1 MTRAIETQVADI
13 SHGKTTDRPPL
24 GRFFLLFCGL
34 IALAL
39 GLSALSAYGAATEV
53 NAPAVG
59 ESRNS
64 ASPEPAQRASGA

>member
-1 MTRAIETQVADI
+1 MTRAIETQVAGA

-39 GLSALSAYGAATEV
+39 GLAALSAYGADAEV
-53 NAPAVG
+53 NPPSVD
-59 ESRNS
+59 ESHNS

>member
-1 MTRAIETQVADI
+1 MTRAIEAEVAGS

-24 GRFFLLFCGL
+24 GRFFMLFCGQ

-39 GLSALSAYGAATEV
+39 GLAALSAYGAAAEG
-53 NAPAVG
+53 NAPSVG

-64 ASPEPAQRASGA
+64 ITPEPAQRASGV

>member
-1 MTRAIETQVADI
+1 MTRAIETDI
-13 SHGKTTDRPPL
+13 AGSSHGKTADRPPL

-39 GLSALSAYGAATEV
+39 GLAALSAYGADAEV
-53 NAPAVG
+53 NAPSVG

-64 ASPEPAQRASGA
+64 ATPEPAQRASGA